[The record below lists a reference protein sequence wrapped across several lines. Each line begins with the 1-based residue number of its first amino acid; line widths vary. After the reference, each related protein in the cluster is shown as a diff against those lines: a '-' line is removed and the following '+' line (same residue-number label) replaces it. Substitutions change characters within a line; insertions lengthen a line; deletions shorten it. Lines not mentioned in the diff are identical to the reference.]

1 MPDKNE
7 NLHGFVPDKSS
18 VALLLIDV
26 INDLEF
32 PEAEDM
38 LDEAVD
44 MARSIA
50 ALKKRASELKIPTIY
65 VNDNFGRWQSDFHGV
80 VEHCRDDNVRGKPVA
95 ELLAPQEKD
104 YFILK
109 PKHSGFFSTSL
120 DILLEYLQAKTL
132 ILTGIA
138 GNICVLFTANDAYM
152 RDFQL
157 FVPADCVC
165 SNTPEEN
172 NFALKQMERILKV
185 DTSTAEA
192 LDLENILHDRRYNSH
207 KQSK

>member
-1 MPDKNE
+1 MHYHDGKPNDSHGNAPDR
-7 NLHGFVPDKSS
+7 SA
-18 VALLLIDV
+18 VALILIDV

-32 PEAEDM
+32 PEAEGM
-38 LDEAVD
+38 LDDAVE
-44 MARSIA
+44 MARNIA

-157 FVPADCVC
+157 FVPSDCVC

-172 NFALKQMERILKV
+172 NFALKQMEKILKI
-185 DTSTAEA
+185 DTTTAHE
-192 LDLENILHDRRYNSH
+192 LNLENMQTRGT
-207 KQSK
+207 

>member
-1 MPDKNE
+1 MPEKNE
-7 NLHGFVPDKSS
+7 NLHGFVPDKSA

-32 PEAEDM
+32 PEAESMIEDA
-38 LDEAVD
+38 LK
-44 MARSIA
+44 MARNIA
-50 ALKKRASELKIPTIY
+50 GLKKRASELKIPTIY
-65 VNDNFGRWQSDFHGV
+65 VNDNFARWQSDFHGV
-80 VEHCRDDNVRGKPVA
+80 VEHCQNDNVRGKPVA
-95 ELLAPQEKD
+95 DLLTPDEND

-157 FVPADCVC
+157 FVPSDCVC

-172 NFALKQMERILKV
+172 NFALKQMEKILKV
-185 DTSTAEA
+185 DTTSSHE
-192 LDLENILHDRRYNSH
+192 LNLEKL
-207 KQSK
+207 KTLEP

>member
-1 MPDKNE
+1 MSAQNDD
-7 NLHGFVPDKSS
+7 LHGFVPDKSR

-32 PEAEDM
+32 PEADGMVADAIE
-38 LDEAVD
+38 
-44 MARSIA
+44 MAHKIR
-50 ALKKRASELKIPTIY
+50 ALKKRAQALHIPTVY
-65 VNDNFGRWQSDFHGV
+65 VNDNFERWQSDFRGV
-80 VEHCRDDNVRGKPVA
+80 VEHCQNDRVRGKA
-95 ELLAPQEKD
+95 LADLLAPGDDD
-104 YFILK
+104 YFVLK

-120 DILLEYLQAKTL
+120 DILLEYLQATTL

-152 RDFQL
+152 RDFEI

-172 NFALKQMERILKV
+172 AFALRQMEIILKV
-185 DTSTAEA
+185 NTTTSEK
-192 LDLENILHDRRYNSH
+192 LNLEDMLLSP
-207 KQSK
+207 Q

>member
-1 MPDKNE
+1 MPEKNE
-7 NLHGFVPDKSS
+7 TLHGFVPDKSA

-32 PEAEDM
+32 PEAEGM
-38 LDEAVD
+38 LDDAVE
-44 MARSIA
+44 MARHIA
-50 ALKKRASELKIPTIY
+50 ALKKRTTALKIPTIY

-120 DILLEYLQAKTL
+120 DILLEYLQAKRL

-157 FVPADCVC
+157 YVPSDCAC

-172 NFALKQMERILKV
+172 DFALKQMEKILKV
-185 DTSTAEA
+185 DTTISHE
-192 LDLENILHDRRYNSH
+192 LNLE
-207 KQSK
+207 KMQQSNCS

>member
-1 MPDKNE
+1 MPEMNE
-7 NLHGFVPDKSS
+7 NLHGFVPDKSA

-32 PEAEDM
+32 PEAESMIEDA
-38 LDEAVD
+38 LK
-44 MARSIA
+44 MAQNIA

-65 VNDNFGRWQSDFHGV
+65 VNDNFARWQSDFHGV
-80 VEHCRDDNVRGKPVA
+80 VEHCQNDNVRGKPVA
-95 ELLAPQEKD
+95 DLLTPDEND

-157 FVPADCVC
+157 FVPSDCVC

-172 NFALKQMERILKV
+172 NFALKQMEKILKV
-185 DTSTAEA
+185 DTTSSHE
-192 LDLENILHDRRYNSH
+192 LNLEKL
-207 KQSK
+207 KTLEP